1 MADWQVFSFHSFSW
15 ESSPCGTL
23 HVDCNSVWGELITK
37 VTIVL
42 TSWWE
47 YASKQDNISSAIY
60 IYIIQ
65 MAPVYASGGMASCV
79 ADWHGICIWTSL
91 WMSEANILSSSRTS
105 HIDMKSWSR
114 ALLVTKNWSSIG
126 SLNHVF
132 PVTMEIITVC
142 HVLKASLCSLI
153 GEVSG
158 RCDVTWWLTTSLP
171 WQIVYILWA
180 WA

>member
-15 ESSPCGTL
+15 ESSPRGTL

-65 MAPVYASGGMASCV
+65 TAPVYASGGMASCV
-79 ADWHGICIWTSL
+79 TDWHGICIWTSPQ
-91 WMSEANILSSSRTS
+91 MSEVNILSSSRTS
-105 HIDMKSWSR
+105 HIDMKSWSW
-114 ALLVTKNWSSIG
+114 ALLVTKNWSSIS
-126 SLNHVF
+126 SLNQVF
-132 PVTMEIITVC
+132 FQWPWKWSPSVMSSRRLFIHLLV
-142 HVLKASLCSLI
+142 KSLDDAMWP
-153 GEVSG
+153 SG
-158 RCDVTWWLTTSLP
+158 
-171 WQIVYILWA
+171 
-180 WA
+180 